1 MTGLKDVVPDEMGTG
16 PSVTTTHPNK
26 LRVEHLSVR
35 FPLGRGEVVALRDV
49 SLAVPAGQFCA
60 VVGPSGCGKST
71 LLRVVAGLTQ
81 PSSGAVRVEQG
92 HGPMPVQAMVFQG
105 RSVFPWM
112 TVLDNAAYGLAM
124 RGVPRFEREQTAE
137 RLLRQVGLGD
147 FLQAYPAQLSEGM
160 RQRVAIVRAFAVDP
174 QVLLMDE
181 PFGALDEQT
190 RLLLQ
195 DELLRIWEATGKTV
209 LFVTHSIDEAMILA
223 DRILVMSA
231 RPGTI
236 KADIDVPFARPRTV
250 EAVRSD
256 PAFASLFL
264 RIWSLLRD
272 EAAVAA
278 LGALGALGV
287 AGSR

>member
-1 MTGLKDVVPDEMGTG
+1 MSASSAAARKLNINDLTVSFAFGHGR
-16 PSVTTTHPNK
+16 VTA
-26 LRVEHLSVR
+26 VENVTLS
-35 FPLGRGEVVALRDV
+35 A
-49 SLAVPAGQFCA
+49 PAGQFCA

-71 LLRVVAGLTQ
+71 LLRSIAGLVT
-81 PSSGAVRVEQG
+81 PTSGTIEVERES
-92 HGPMPVQAMVFQG
+92 PDRPLQAMVFQG

-124 RGVPRFEREQTAE
+124 QGVSRDERDEIAA

-147 FLQAYPAQLSEGM
+147 FLQAYPSQLSEGM

-174 QVLLMDE
+174 ELLLMDE

-190 RLLLQ
+190 RLILQ
-195 DELLRIWEATGKTV
+195 DELLRVWEETGKTV
-209 LFVTHSIDEAMILA
+209 IFVTHSIDEAMILA

-236 KADIDVPFARPRTV
+236 KADITVPFHRPRTV

-256 PAFASLFL
+256 PAFATLFL
-264 RIWSLLRD
+264 DIWSLLRN
-272 EAAVAA
+272 EASIASSTVEVA
-278 LGALGALGV
+278 
-287 AGSR
+287 R

>member
-1 MTGLKDVVPDEMGTG
+1 VTTATIDKLIIE
-16 PSVTTTHPNK
+16 SVT
-26 LRVEHLSVR
+26 VEY
-35 FPLGRGEVVALRDV
+35 PLGRERVTAVRDV
-49 SLAVPAGQFCA
+49 SVSVPAGQFCA
-60 VVGPSGCGKST
+60 IVGPSGCGKST
-71 LLRVVAGLTQ
+71 LLRTVADLVAPTIGSISIQRETSDRPL
-81 PSSGAVRVEQG
+81 
-92 HGPMPVQAMVFQG
+92 QAMVFQG

-124 RGVPRFEREQTAE
+124 QGVSRIEREETAE

-147 FLQAYPAQLSEGM
+147 FLRAYPSQLSEGM

-174 QVLLMDE
+174 ELLLMDE

-195 DELLRIWEATGKTV
+195 DELLRIWESTGKTV
-209 LFVTHSIDEAMILA
+209 IFVTHSIDEAMILA
-223 DRILVMSA
+223 DRIIVMSA

-236 KADIDVPFARPRTV
+236 KADITVPFARPRSV

-264 RIWSLLRD
+264 DIWSLLRN
-272 EAAVAA
+272 EAAVAE
-278 LGALGALGV
+278 GALV
-287 AGSR
+287 